1 MNHHAYNYIHF
12 IPYELVCAN
21 WMYSAGLNSPT
32 GEGETEL
39 LGNLSLVGVKG
50 SFCAILSDRELT
62 LERSDGKGLRLSLA
76 AVNRTRHLTI
86 PFLPNGLVPLGI
98 ISIILGLSTISFP
111 YGLIPITLG
120 FLAISLNIFSRYPI
134 ISIDTN
140 SGDRHLIAGSEGSLL
155 RLATMISRL
164 IHGSSMNEARVGL
177 ENLEKEMPIFPAFT
191 HAGGNFTKHSNKL
204 LMNNNALPEQSTDI
218 RKNTI
223 QKSLSF
229 DQMNENLDAEE
240 VNFKST
246 SVVDALLDEKISP
259 KSAYESAWNTPPPPW
274 YKEKQRISEN
284 NENLNLSIEKKENRM
299 DSVLSEAAGQLE
311 MFGEGLDMFGQGGL
325 FDQSIDSHND
335 DIFPTKDIEN
345 KHNIENNPIQI
356 SSSQMMKKAY
366 ETYGSPEFEYQRTY
380 ELPRPNEEA
389 VREECK
395 SGIVQEARAKQEIR
409 GRNKELQYSYES
421 TNLDSYPSL
430 KKYANKGNNQ
440 FFTIKNNPN
449 SISSSL
455 LNRLFRPSAISVKK
469 TQPHI
474 HSDNRFQTSQH
485 LRLRSDQEHQSSTVF
500 RSRRTNK
507 KNENDDAMKII
518 DSIVSRVSNDEKI
531 EKRLS
536 FKNMR
541 KTTNSSE
548 NNILTGIRKLG

>member
-1 MNHHAYNYIHF
+1 
-12 IPYELVCAN
+12 
-21 WMYSAGLNSPT
+21 MYSAGLNSPT

-86 PFLPNGLVPLGI
+86 PLLPNGLVPIGI
-98 ISIILGLSTISFP
+98 IAIILGLSTISFP
-111 YGLIPITLG
+111 YGLIPISLG
-120 FLAISLNIFSRYPI
+120 FLAISFNIFSRYPI

-164 IHGSSMNEARVGL
+164 IHGSSMVEARIGL

-204 LMNNNALPEQSTDI
+204 LMNNNKIPEFSSDI
-218 RKNTI
+218 RENTI
-223 QKSLSF
+223 QKSYSLNNT
-229 DQMNENLDAEE
+229 DENLEREE
-240 VNFKST
+240 VNFNGIP
-246 SVVDALLDEKISP
+246 VDDTLSDEKISP

-274 YKEKQRISEN
+274 YKEKQRTHEN
-284 NENLNLSIEKKENRM
+284 NEDLTLSIDKNENRM

-325 FDQSIDSHND
+325 FDQSLDSHNGD
-335 DIFPTKDIEN
+335 TFPTKDIEN
-345 KHNIENNPIQI
+345 KHNVENKPIQI

-366 ETYGSPEFEYQRTY
+366 ETYGSPDFEYERSY

-395 SGIVQEARAKQEIR
+395 TGIVQEARAKQEIK
-409 GRNKELQYSYES
+409 GRNRELQYSYES

-430 KKYANKGNNQ
+430 KKYANQGNNH

-455 LNRLFRPSAISVKK
+455 LNRLFRPSSISFKK
-469 TQPHI
+469 TQSDSP
-474 HSDNRFQTSQH
+474 SDNRFQTSQH
-485 LRLRSDQEHQSSTVF
+485 LRLRSDQEHQSSTIS
-500 RSRRTNK
+500 RSRRRNK
-507 KNENDDAMKII
+507 NIENDDAMKII
-518 DSIVSRVSNDEKI
+518 DMIVSGVSNDEKNQR
-531 EKRLS
+531 RLN

-548 NNILTGIRKLG
+548 NNKLLGIRKLG

>member
-1 MNHHAYNYIHF
+1 
-12 IPYELVCAN
+12 
-21 WMYSAGLNSPT
+21 MYSAGLNSPT
-32 GEGETEL
+32 GEGEAEL

-50 SFCAILSDRELT
+50 AFCAILSDRELT

-76 AVNRTRHLTI
+76 AINRTRHLSI

-98 ISIILGLSTISFP
+98 ISIILGLTTISFP
-111 YGLIPITLG
+111 YGLIPISLG

-140 SGDRHLIAGSEGSLL
+140 SGDRHLIAGSESSLL

-164 IHGSSMNEARVGL
+164 IHGSSMDEARIGL
-177 ENLEKEMPIFPAFT
+177 ENLEKEMPIFPTFT

-204 LMNNNALPEQSTDI
+204 LMNNNKMPELSSEL
-218 RKNTI
+218 RKHTI
-223 QKSLSF
+223 QKSSSL
-229 DQMNENLDAEE
+229 DNMDENLKAEE
-240 VNFKST
+240 VKLKETYVDDTLSDTQIST
-246 SVVDALLDEKISP
+246 

-284 NENLNLSIEKKENRM
+284 NENLTLNINQNENRM

-325 FDQSIDSHND
+325 FDQSINSHNND
-335 DIFPTKDIEN
+335 LSPTRDIE
-345 KHNIENNPIQI
+345 KTQNIENNPIQI
-356 SSSQMMKKAY
+356 SSSQMMKRAY
-366 ETYGSPEFEYQRTY
+366 ETYGPPDFDYQRSY
-380 ELPRPNEEA
+380 ELPHPNEEA

-395 SGIVQEARAKQEIR
+395 TGIVQEARAKQEIK

-430 KKYANKGNNQ
+430 KKYANKGNNH
-440 FFTIKNNPN
+440 FLTIKNNPN

-455 LNRLFRPSAISVKK
+455 LNRLFRPSSISIKK
-469 TQPHI
+469 I
-474 HSDNRFQTSQH
+474 HSNSPSDNRFQTSQH
-485 LRLRSDQEHQSSTVF
+485 LRLRSDQEHQSSTISHI
-500 RSRRTNK
+500 RK
-507 KNENDDAMKII
+507 KNKNIENDDTMKII
-518 DSIVSRVSNDEKI
+518 DSIVSRVSNDDK
-531 EKRLS
+531 KQRKLT

-541 KTTNSSE
+541 KTTNTSE
-548 NNILTGIRKLG
+548 NNKLLGIRKLG

>member
-1 MNHHAYNYIHF
+1 
-12 IPYELVCAN
+12 
-21 WMYSAGLNSPT
+21 MYSAGLNSPT

-50 SFCAILSDRELT
+50 VFCAILSDRELT

-86 PFLPNGLVPLGI
+86 PLLPNGLVPLGL
-98 ISIILGLSTISFP
+98 ISIVLGLTTISFP
-111 YGLIPITLG
+111 YGLIPISLG

-140 SGDRHLIAGSEGSLL
+140 SGDRHLVAGSESSLL

-164 IHGSSMNEARVGL
+164 IHGSSMDEARIGL
-177 ENLEKEMPIFPAFT
+177 ENLEKEMPIFPAFA
-191 HAGGNFTKHSNKL
+191 HAGGVFTQHSSKL
-204 LMNNNALPEQSTDI
+204 LMNNKTTELSPDL

-223 QKSLSF
+223 QTSLSF
-229 DQMNENLDAEE
+229 DYMDDNLEAEK
-240 VNFKST
+240 VKIQNASMDFSQ
-246 SVVDALLDEKISP
+246 LDGKNAP

-284 NENLNLSIEKKENRM
+284 KENLTLSIDKNENRM
-299 DSVLSEAAGQLE
+299 DSVLSDAAGQLE
-311 MFGEGLDMFGQGGL
+311 MFGEGLDMFGEGGL
-325 FDQSIDSHND
+325 FDQNIDSYD
-335 DIFPTKDIEN
+335 DDMFPITDVEEIQKIEN
-345 KHNIENNPIQI
+345 IPVQI

-366 ETYGSPEFEYQRTY
+366 ETYGSPDSEYQRSY

-395 SGIVQEARAKQEIR
+395 SGIVQEARAKQEIK
-409 GRNKELQYSYES
+409 GRNRELQYSYES

-430 KKYANKGNNQ
+430 KKYANKGNNH
-440 FFTIKNNPN
+440 FFTIKNNSN

-455 LNRLFRPSAISVKK
+455 LNRLFRPSAFSVKK
-469 TQPHI
+469 PQSQRP
-474 HSDNRFQTSQH
+474 SDNRFQTSQH
-485 LRLRSDQEHQSSTVF
+485 LRLRSDQEHQSSTIY
-500 RSRRTNK
+500 RSRRINK
-507 KNENDDAMKII
+507 NIENYDAMEKI
-518 DSIVSRVSNDEKI
+518 DSIVSRVSNDDQSQR
-531 EKRLS
+531 RLT

-541 KTTNSSE
+541 KTTNSE
-548 NNILTGIRKLG
+548 NNKLLGIRKLG